1 MRFNLNKYSS
11 FKIATHFLIK
21 IVICFIL
28 IFSVFACKKNNKTI
42 FSVNHLTEVE
52 VNYASTFQLFENEDL
67 YLLKLLQQWPEASEI
82 KQIIF
87 IKEGKKVS
95 EIPSDFIQIQLPINR
110 LVVTSTTHIPS
121 LISLEMLNL
130 WVGFPGLDYVSS
142 NEARAYIDA
151 GKVKEIGRNE
161 GLNTEVILSLQPD
174 LIIGFAVEG
183 SNKSLTNLAKSGIP
197 TLYNSD
203 WLENHPLGKAEWIK
217 VFGIL
222 DGKIEQA
229 TAVFNSIESNYNEVK
244 KIASGASEKPS
255 VISGAMHQDV
265 WYMPYGNSW
274 QGIFLK
280 DANASYIYE
289 NKEGNGSIAT
299 SFEKVFEQ
307 GKDADFWI
315 SPAQFYSYEQ
325 LLNSN
330 KHYHEFESFKNK
342 NCYGIA
348 HKTGETGGVL
358 YYELAPN
365 RPDLV
370 LKDLV
375 KILHPEVALDHEL
388 FFFKALE

>member
-1 MRFNLNKYSS
+1 MKLFFSFFKA
-11 FKIATHFLIK
+11 FKIKPYSFLMSCLLISTLACENK
-21 IVICFIL
+21 PSTA
-28 IFSVFACKKNNKTI
+28 IFSEDQLIPLEIT
-42 FSVNHLTEVE
+42 
-52 VNYASTFQLFENEDL
+52 YATTFKLYEHEDF
-67 YLLKLLQQWPEASEI
+67 YLLELLQPWPKASESR
-82 KQIIF
+82 KVIF
-87 IKEGKKVS
+87 VKEGKSLADVPTSYTK
-95 EIPSDFIQIQLPINR
+95 IQLPIEK
-110 LVVTSTTHIPS
+110 LIVTSTTHIPS
-121 LISLEMLNL
+121 LISLNMLDK

-142 NEARAYIDA
+142 KEARARINSK
-151 GKVKEIGRNE
+151 KVKEIGKNE
-161 GLNTEVILSLQPD
+161 GLNTEVILSLQPG
-174 LIIGFAVEG
+174 LIMGFAVEG
-183 SNKSLTNLAKSGIP
+183 SNKSLNNLEKSGIP

-222 DGKIEQA
+222 DGKFEEASSIF
-229 TAVFNSIESNYNEVK
+229 TSIENSYNEAK
-244 KIASGASEKPS
+244 QIASEARQKPS

-289 NKEGNGSIAT
+289 HKEGNGSIAT

-307 GKDADFWI
+307 GKNADFWI
-315 SPAQFYSYEQ
+315 SPAQFYSYNQ
-325 LLNSN
+325 LLESN
-330 KHYHEFESFKNK
+330 KHYQEFEAFKQK
-342 NCYGIA
+342 QVYGIA
-348 HKTGETGGVL
+348 HKTGATGGVL